1 MKTAKPTVSPKIE
14 ALDPGVE
21 PAAWTLTSGK
31 RLEEFAEQGGYLA
44 PLLLMT
50 HGFTPQ
56 DLETNRAPGLA
67 DWTKKK
73 PD

>member
-1 MKTAKPTVSPKIE
+1 MKAAKSQISSKAEISNS
-14 ALDPGVE
+14 VE
-21 PAAWTLTSGK
+21 ESAEWTLASGK

-50 HGFTPQ
+50 HGV
-56 DLETNRAPGLA
+56 PGLS
-67 DWTKKK
+67 DWINK

>member
-1 MKTAKPTVSPKIE
+1 MRAAKSNISPKIE
-14 ALDPGVE
+14 GRSSVE
-21 PAAWTLTSGK
+21 ESAAWTLTSGK

-50 HGFTPQ
+50 NGV
-56 DLETNRAPGLA
+56 PGLS
-67 DWTKKK
+67 DWINK